1 MAQKAYD
8 EVKSTLQAFLDR
20 KNKRKKNTA
29 IEPVIYG
36 LVVDLVLRFGKIIPT
51 SQVWSAITSGGV
63 SGLYDSKKPNDYQT
77 EDYDVIKR
85 EPISKTICDNFGA
98 EREHMRDGNA
108 FVFDLEK
115 LVKAGKVYDI
125 EVKIQSRLD
134 REACEGRERR
144 EVQNSPTAVNNDKK
158 VIEIDEK
165 GDIICNK
172 NSGNQKTPEK
182 MKDKKGS
189 TTITYPSQPS
199 QPSQSEPD
207 DGPYSCPQCDRR
219 LRTLDLYKQHIKGG
233 HKTNKV
239 AEAAE
244 ANQSGNGIMPV

>member
-1 MAQKAYD
+1 MLHPANRDERLEKLHNDLRFLRKLLLAYRLIHFSDNQPDIETGLDGRNKELCKPLLHLFHGSKAYD

-36 LVVDLVLRFGKIIPT
+36 LVVDLVSRFGKIIPT

-134 REACEGRERR
+134 REACEWREGR
-144 EVQNSPTAVNNDKK
+144 EVQNSPMAVNNDKK
-158 VIEIDEK
+158 VIEIE
-165 GDIICNK
+165 
-172 NSGNQKTPEK
+172 
-182 MKDKKGS
+182 
-189 TTITYPSQPS
+189 
-199 QPSQSEPD
+199 
-207 DGPYSCPQCDRR
+207 
-219 LRTLDLYKQHIKGG
+219 
-233 HKTNKV
+233 V